1 MIIGN
6 GRVGKAGHEVF
17 KSFFGKNIQTVF
29 VDKDAKES
37 GGGFNILHWRRLF
50 VNRDINDV
58 RSLDDLRLEKCNGFI
73 IATDNEWLNL
83 KAYYH
88 ILKKTKGQPTIPI
101 FTRLSSPDLI
111 QFMNSD
117 LQTRSEQASQHRFFN
132 IHIAA
137 SGQLFDAQIVNDDVR
152 VAFDRFRQWHEC
164 DIQNWFFFGFG
175 RFANAFL
182 SEVLRNKTFVSSIKN
197 IIIIDKAVDDA
208 WHRFEYEHGST
219 HNLKPIL
226 INELMEN
233 VGSLREQ
240 FAGFVNDHSIA
251 LLGANDETRNIK
263 AAATFTKM
271 YDQKHLVRYIIR
283 TRYKDSFPDELLR
296 CTIGESSILIPTFD
310 WIKAYYE
317 DEFIRMG
324 YRKHTS

>member
-1 MIIGN
+1 
-6 GRVGKAGHEVF
+6 
-17 KSFFGKNIQTVF
+17 
-29 VDKDAKES
+29 
-37 GGGFNILHWRRLF
+37 
-50 VNRDINDV
+50 
-58 RSLDDLRLEKCNGFI
+58 
-73 IATDNEWLNL
+73 
-83 KAYYH
+83 
-88 ILKKTKGQPTIPI
+88 
-101 FTRLSSPDLI
+101 
-111 QFMNSD
+111 
-117 LQTRSEQASQHRFFN
+117 
-132 IHIAA
+132 
-137 SGQLFDAQIVNDDVR
+137 
-152 VAFDRFRQWHEC
+152 
-164 DIQNWFFFGFG
+164 
-175 RFANAFL
+175 
-182 SEVLRNKTFVSSIKN
+182 
-197 IIIIDKAVDDA
+197 
-208 WHRFEYEHGST
+208 
-219 HNLKPIL
+219 
-226 INELMEN
+226 MEN